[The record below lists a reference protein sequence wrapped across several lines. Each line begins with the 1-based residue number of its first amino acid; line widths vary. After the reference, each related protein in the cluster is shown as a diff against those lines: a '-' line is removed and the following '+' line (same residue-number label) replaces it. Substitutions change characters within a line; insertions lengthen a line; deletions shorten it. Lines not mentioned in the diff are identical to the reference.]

1 MNNTQELTTTYHQE
15 PQADVLAV
23 IAQANLAES
32 SKRKY
37 AGAMGLYLFT
47 GGNPF
52 DAANLREYAS
62 GLGESS
68 KAHLKAAVR
77 LYSGAMLDA
86 MNNHADPLAENA
98 IELEARMAQT
108 TRKVIALQNAVK
120 VKSTKGQATH
130 IWLSQTQVKALLD
143 TCAGDGLKAERDRL
157 ALGLLVAAGLRRA
170 EAASLEFSDIKLQPC
185 GDKMRTVLA
194 LRKGTKGGKP
204 RTVPIS
210 DALANA
216 LDRWGR
222 HVAHKG
228 KVLRSL
234 DQRKELRESM
244 STAALFNLVRQKG
257 VLIGKPELA
266 PHDLRR
272 TFAQLGYAAGVPVT
286 QISKLLG
293 HTNLATT
300 QRYLNLDLDLE
311 TTASDFIP
319 F

>member
-157 ALGLLVAAGLRRA
+157 ALGLLVAAGLRRS
-170 EAASLEFSDIKLQPC
+170 EACDLEFTDVKLQPS
-185 GDKMRTVLA
+185 GERMRTVLA
-194 LRKGTKGGKP
+194 ICGKGGKH

-210 DALANA
+210 DNLANA
-216 LDRWGR
+216 IDRWGK
-222 HVAHKG
+222 HVGHAG
-228 KVLRSL
+228 KVLRSIN
-234 DQRKELRESM
+234 QRGDELGESL
-244 STAALFNLVRQKG
+244 STVGLFDLVRVKG
-257 VLIGKPELA
+257 ALIGKPDLA
-266 PHDLRR
+266 CHDLRR
-272 TFAQLGYAAGVPVT
+272 TFAQLGFDAGVPVT

>member
-130 IWLSQTQVKALLD
+130 IWMSQSETKRLLD
-143 TCAGDGLKAERDRL
+143 TCDGDTLKAERDRL